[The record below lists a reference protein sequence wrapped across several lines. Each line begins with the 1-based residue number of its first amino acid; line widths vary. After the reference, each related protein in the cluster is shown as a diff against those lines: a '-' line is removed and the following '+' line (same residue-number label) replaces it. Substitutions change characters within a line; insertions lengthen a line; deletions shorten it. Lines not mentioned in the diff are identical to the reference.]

1 MKSSTKVILA
11 LGGVTAAT
19 GGLVWYLS
27 DPRFAGVGGGGGG
40 GRGFHGFHP
49 GFFWGGSSGRS
60 SGGSSSHSTSP
71 SAGTTHGGFGT
82 TSHAVSS

>member
-11 LGGVTAAT
+11 LTGVTAAT

-27 DPRFAGVGGGGGG
+27 DPRFAGMGGGGG
-40 GRGFHGFHP
+40 GRRIHGFHP
-49 GFFWGGSSGRS
+49 GFFWGGSSAGRS
-60 SGGSSSHSTSP
+60 SGISSSHSSP